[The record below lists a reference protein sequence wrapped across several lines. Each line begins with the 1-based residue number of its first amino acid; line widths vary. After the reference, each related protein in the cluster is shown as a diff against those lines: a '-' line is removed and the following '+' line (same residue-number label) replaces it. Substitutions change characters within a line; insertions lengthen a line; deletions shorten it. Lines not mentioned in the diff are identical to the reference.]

1 MVDGGWSHRCATTNQ
16 ASCDTVQDPNP
27 GLCIT
32 NHKEELFPM
41 PTNIELKV
49 RVSDLGAV
57 RQRVTKLT
65 SRTPQELVQE
75 DIFFRNP
82 TRRLKLRI
90 MSPDHAELISYKRA
104 DTAGPRVSHYVSHRV
119 ADIAA
124 TRQRLEKRFGA
135 LGIVRKK
142 RTVFFVR
149 NTRVHLDEV
158 ENLGKFVE
166 FEVVLNRGLTIL
178 DARRELEW
186 LVRELGIDRNESIA
200 GAYVD
205 LLSSGH

>member
-1 MVDGGWSHRCATTNQ
+1 V
-16 ASCDTVQDPNP
+16 
-27 GLCIT
+27 
-32 NHKEELFPM
+32 

-49 RVSDLGAV
+49 RVNDLESL

-65 SRTPQELVQE
+65 SREPQELLQE
-75 DIFFRNP
+75 DIFFRSP

-104 DTAGPRVSHYVSHRV
+104 DTAGPRISHYVSHRV

-124 TRQRLEKRFGA
+124 TKQLLEKRFGV
-135 LGIVRKK
+135 LGVVRKK
-142 RTVFFVR
+142 RTVFFVK

-158 ENLGKFVE
+158 ENLGNFLE
-166 FEVVLNRGLTIL
+166 FEVVLNRDLTIR
-178 DARRELEW
+178 DGRQELEW
-186 LVRELGIDRNESIA
+186 LVHELCIDRSERIA

>member
-1 MVDGGWSHRCATTNQ
+1 
-16 ASCDTVQDPNP
+16 
-27 GLCIT
+27 
-32 NHKEELFPM
+32 M

-49 RVSDLGAV
+49 RVSDLEAV

-65 SRTPQELVQE
+65 SRKPQELVQK

-90 MSPDHAELISYKRA
+90 MLPDQAELISYKRA
-104 DTAGPRVSHYVSHRV
+104 DTAGPRVSHYVLHPV

-124 TRQRLEKRFGA
+124 TRQRLEKRFGV
-135 LGIVRKK
+135 LRIVRKK
-142 RTVFFVR
+142 RTVFFVK

-166 FEVVLNRGLTIL
+166 FEVVLNKCLTIR
-178 DARRELEW
+178 DGRRELEW
-186 LVRELGIDRNESIA
+186 LVRELGIDRSESIA

-205 LLSSGH
+205 LLSSGNWS

>member
-1 MVDGGWSHRCATTNQ
+1 
-16 ASCDTVQDPNP
+16 
-27 GLCIT
+27 
-32 NHKEELFPM
+32 M

-49 RVSDLGAV
+49 RVNDLEAV

-65 SRTPQELVQE
+65 NRKPQELVQE
-75 DIFFRNP
+75 DIFFRSL

-104 DTAGPRVSHYVSHRV
+104 DTAGPCVSHYVSLRV

-124 TRQRLEKRFGA
+124 PRQRLEKRFGV
-135 LGIVRKK
+135 LGIVRKR
-142 RTVFFVR
+142 RTVFFVE

-166 FEVVLNRGLTIL
+166 FEVVLNKGLTIP
-178 DARRELEW
+178 DGKRELEW
-186 LVRELGIDRNESIA
+186 LVHELGIDRSESIA

-205 LLSSGH
+205 LLSSGHGVRTRAS